1 MRVESEMNKDHT
13 FAPMIKA
20 NKLQRQSNAS
30 VVEISKQCDDDIV
43 QLLMSKMNLA
53 LNAPSY
59 DQF

>member
-30 VVEISKQCDDDIV
+30 VVEISK
-43 QLLMSKMNLA
+43 
-53 LNAPSY
+53 
-59 DQF
+59 